1 MQEQATNNR
10 DLYRSTLFH
19 FQRGMPE
26 IQTVNGQHKFNP
38 AFAEFT
44 KNQGIDYRFLDYD
57 TFVSTVLQMLS
68 TADVQGDL
76 KAEILEIYKDM
87 NDYLMQSWEQY
98 IMQKQ

>member
-1 MQEQATNNR
+1 MQEQQANNR

-26 IQTVNGQHKFNP
+26 IQTVNGQSKFNP
-38 AFAEFT
+38 AFAEYT
-44 KNQGIDYRFLDYD
+44 KSQGIDYRFLDYD

-68 TADVQGDL
+68 TADVKGELQ
-76 KAEILEIYKDM
+76 AEILANYKDM